1 MENKFNRKDILS
13 FDPANASTEEV
24 RMWLFA
30 LIDAELEKAP
40 EERDYDLIAE
50 CSDFEAELSPLSA
63 EISESDCAEGLSR
76 IVALVA
82 ENKKA
87 KILKPKKK
95 KTIRVIS
102 VLAAALAALFL
113 SVTVTATMQGKTLR
127 QFIEESAKLL
137 LDMSIGDK
145 LDEGNI
151 TLIKRG
157 ESFNYSSVEEAV
169 EAVGWD
175 VFYPTYMPEGTKT
188 ERIVI
193 VELDDKGASCIMIVT
208 NNKNLFMA
216 TTNIYKNAIEDL
228 RDTTIYET
236 ESLKWYIIDTKPNGN
251 YQAMA
256 HYENIEYCVAYND
269 YDELLKILDGFKEIE
284 K

>member
-95 KTIRVIS
+95 KTIRVIA

-127 QFIEESAKLL
+127 QFIEESGKLL
-137 LDMSIGDK
+137 FDMSIGDK
-145 LDEGNI
+145 LEEDNI

-157 ESFNYSSVEEAV
+157 ESFNYSSAEEAV
-169 EAVGWD
+169 GSVGWD
-175 VFYPTYMPEGTKT
+175 VFYPAYMPEGTKT
-188 ERIVI
+188 ERIV
-193 VELDDKGASCIMIVT
+193 VMDVDDKGVLSIMIVT
-208 NNKNLFMA
+208 NNKNLFMEITNDI
-216 TTNIYKNAIEDL
+216 TTNPEGWS
-228 RDTTIYET
+228 DTTLYET
-236 ESLKWYIIDTKPNGN
+236 ESLKWYIIGAMLNGE

-256 HYENIEYCVAYND
+256 QYENIEYCVTYND
-269 YDELLKILDGFKEIE
+269 YDELLKILDSFKEIE